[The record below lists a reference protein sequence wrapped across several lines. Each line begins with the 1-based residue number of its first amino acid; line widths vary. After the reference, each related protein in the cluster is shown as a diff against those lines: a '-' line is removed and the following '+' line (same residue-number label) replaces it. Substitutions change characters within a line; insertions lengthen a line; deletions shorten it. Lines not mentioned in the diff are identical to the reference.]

1 MEGKTL
7 QIIVARYSEDLSW
20 LPQCLKMI
28 EEQSGLQCSAIVYD
42 KSSKPLPGAVS
53 LPNTGRESHTY
64 LTHIVRRCSNL
75 ADYNLFLQGNPFPH
89 LNPEQS
95 ADVSNLV
102 EKVLDYVR
110 RDTPFGP
117 MAWFKYR
124 CDALG
129 QPHDMRKPE
138 NKGRWKGWGRDI
150 PVGAV
155 FQKLF
160 AMAPPKTFICR
171 GMTGNFIVS
180 KERIL
185 SRTLAFY
192 MKALA
197 IIEADSTDEYNT
209 GHAFER
215 LWGQIF
221 SGVGSTRLHS
231 GR

>member
-1 MEGKTL
+1 MTKTL
-7 QIIVARYSEDLSW
+7 QIIVARYNEDLSW
-20 LPQCLKMI
+20 LPECIALL
-28 EEQSGLQCSAIVYD
+28 EELSDLQCSAIVYD
-42 KSSKPLPGAVS
+42 KSNNPLPGAVS

-64 LTHIVRRCSNL
+64 LSHIVRKCSEL
-75 ADYNLFLQGNPFPH
+75 SDYNVFLQGNPFPH
-89 LNPEQS
+89 LLQEQNG
-95 ADVSNLV
+95 DVSNLV
-102 EKVLDYVR
+102 DKILQYVQK
-110 RDTPFGP
+110 DTPFGA

-129 QPHDMRKPE
+129 QPHDLRKPE
-138 NKGRWKGWGRDI
+138 NKGRWNGWGRDI

-160 AMAPPKTFICR
+160 AMPVPQTLICR
-171 GMTGNFIVS
+171 GMTGNFMVTR
-180 KERIL
+180 ERIL
-185 SRTLAFY
+185 CRTLAFY

-197 IIEADSTDEYNT
+197 IIEADSRDEYNT

-221 SGVGSTRLHS
+221 SGAGTRLHS